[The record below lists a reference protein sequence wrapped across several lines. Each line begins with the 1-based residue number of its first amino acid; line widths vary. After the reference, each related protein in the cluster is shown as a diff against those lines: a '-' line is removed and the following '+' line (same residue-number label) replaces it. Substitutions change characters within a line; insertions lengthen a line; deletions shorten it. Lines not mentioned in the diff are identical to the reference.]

1 MADIIQFPSAPGKEK
16 SPSAP
21 SAPSV
26 PAGPPARPCLRK
38 ILWVIVVLFWPALR
52 FIMACD
58 VLFQLLRALV
68 LWDTP
73 GTHAGWALLLHFA
86 FFCYLTWFVAYG
98 DPDAPR

>member
-16 SPSAP
+16 SKPAQVMAP
-21 SAPSV
+21 L
-26 PAGPPARPCLRK
+26 PPARPGLRK

-58 VLFQLLRALV
+58 VLFQLVRTLV

-73 GTHAGWALLLHFA
+73 GTHAGLTLLLHFA
-86 FFCYLTWFVAYG
+86 VFCYLAWFVAYG
-98 DPDAPR
+98 NPDAPR

>member
-1 MADIIQFPSAPGKEK
+1 MAKIIQFPAGPAKENSPTSALV
-16 SPSAP
+16 S
-21 SAPSV
+21 
-26 PAGPPARPCLRK
+26 AGPPARPSLRK
-38 ILWVIVVLFWPALR
+38 ILWIVSVLCWPVLR

-73 GTHAGWALLLHFA
+73 GAHAGLALLLHFA
-86 FFCYLTWFVAYG
+86 VFCYLVWFVAYG

>member
-16 SPSAP
+16 SKSAQVL
-21 SAPSV
+21 APL
-26 PAGPPARPCLRK
+26 PPARPGLRK
-38 ILWVIVVLFWPALR
+38 ILWFIAALLWPALR

-73 GTHAGWALLLHFA
+73 DAHAGWALLLHFA
-86 FFCYLTWFVAYG
+86 VFCYLAWFVAYG
-98 DPDAPR
+98 NPDAPR

>member
-1 MADIIQFPSAPGKEK
+1 MADIIQFPSVPGNEK
-16 SPSAP
+16 SPTS
-21 SAPSV
+21 SLN
-26 PAGPPARPCLRK
+26 PAGPPVRPGLRK
-38 ILWVIVVLFWPALR
+38 ILWVIVVLCWPALR

-86 FFCYLTWFVAYG
+86 VFCYLAWFVAYC
-98 DPDAPR
+98 DPDAQR